1 MRCKAKDKCNR
12 KAEYEFH
19 GIMTCKDCLVEYI
32 GDELLDEVIED
43 YIDMNATKLHKGNV
57 KRMEGE

>member
-12 KAEYEFH
+12 KAEYDFH

-43 YIDMNATKLHKGNV
+43 YIDMNATKLHKSN
-57 KRMEGE
+57 E